1 MKTRILLLGAPGAGK
16 GSQAK
21 LIKDHYHIPHISTGD
36 MFREA
41 IKEGSEL
48 GKLAN
53 TYISRGD
60 LVPDE
65 VTIGLVKERLSK
77 SDCKNGYL
85 LDGFPRT
92 LAQAEALSI
101 IGKELNRPIT
111 HVLDIIVSEDV
122 LIHRITGRLVCKK
135 CGAPYHIDNHKPKVE
150 GICDLC
156 GGELVKRVD
165 DNADTLIERLK
176 QYHMQTE
183 PLINYYKNLNLVYS
197 IDGNQEL
204 SAVFNQIKSI
214 LGEIK

>member
-1 MKTRILLLGAPGAGK
+1 MNIILMGPPGAGK
-16 GSQAK
+16 GTQAERLVK
-21 LIKDHYHIPHISTGD
+21 KYGLTQISTGD
-36 MFREA
+36 LFRKALREQTKFGVIA
-41 IKEGSEL
+41 KYFMQFGH
-48 GKLAN
+48 
-53 TYISRGD
+53 
-60 LVPDE
+60 LVPDDY
-65 VTIGLVKERLSK
+65 TIEMLREYLSENTFE
-77 SDCKNGYL
+77 NGFI

-122 LIHRITGRLVCKK
+122 LINRITGRLVCKK

-183 PLINYYKNLNLVYS
+183 PLINYYKNHNLVYS

>member
-1 MKTRILLLGAPGAGK
+1 MVNIILIGPPGAGK
-16 GSQAK
+16 GTNAK
-21 LIKDHYHIPHISTGD
+21 QISNFYSIPHISTGD

-41 IKEGSEL
+41 IKNQTPL
-48 GKLAN
+48 GNLAK
-53 TYISRGD
+53 TYIDKG
-60 LVPDE
+60 LYVPDE
-65 VTIGLVKERLSK
+65 VTINLVKERLSCD
-77 SDCKNGYL
+77 DCKNGYL

-122 LIHRITGRLVCKK
+122 LINRITGRLVCKK
-135 CGAPYHIDNHKPKVE
+135 CGAPYHIDNHKPKVV

>member
-1 MKTRILLLGAPGAGK
+1 MVNIILIGPPGAGK
-16 GSQAK
+16 GTNAK
-21 LIKDHYHIPHISTGD
+21 QISNFYSIPHISTGD

-41 IKEGSEL
+41 IKNQTPL
-48 GKLAN
+48 GNLAK
-53 TYISRGD
+53 TYIDKG
-60 LVPDE
+60 LYVPDE
-65 VTIGLVKERLSK
+65 VTINLVKERLSCD
-77 SDCKNGYL
+77 DCKNGYL

-122 LIHRITGRLVCKK
+122 LINRITGRLVCKK
-135 CGAPYHIDNHKPKVE
+135 CGAPFHIDNHKPKVE

-156 GGELVKRVD
+156 GGELVKRAD

>member
-1 MKTRILLLGAPGAGK
+1 MVNIILIGPPGAGK
-16 GSQAK
+16 GTNAK
-21 LIKDHYHIPHISTGD
+21 QIARFYSIPHISTGD

-41 IKEGSEL
+41 IKNQTPL
-48 GKLAN
+48 GNLAK
-53 TYISRGD
+53 TYIDKG
-60 LVPDE
+60 LYVPDE
-65 VTIGLVKERLSK
+65 VTINLVKERLSCD
-77 SDCKNGYL
+77 DCKNGYL

>member
-1 MKTRILLLGAPGAGK
+1 MVNIILIGPPGAGK
-16 GSQAK
+16 GTNAK
-21 LIKDHYHIPHISTGD
+21 QISNFYSIPHISTGD

-41 IKEGSEL
+41 IKNQTPL
-48 GKLAN
+48 GNLAK
-53 TYISRGD
+53 TYIDKG
-60 LVPDE
+60 LYVPDE
-65 VTIGLVKERLSK
+65 VTINLVKERLSCD
-77 SDCKNGYL
+77 DCKNGYL

-111 HVLDIIVSEDV
+111 HVLDIIVSEDE

-214 LGEIK
+214 LGEVK

>member
-1 MKTRILLLGAPGAGK
+1 MVNIILIGPPGAGK
-16 GSQAK
+16 GTNAK
-21 LIKDHYHIPHISTGD
+21 QISNFYSIPHISTGD

-41 IKEGSEL
+41 IKNQTPL
-48 GKLAN
+48 GNLAK
-53 TYISRGD
+53 TYIDKG
-60 LVPDE
+60 LYVPDE
-65 VTIGLVKERLSK
+65 VTINLVKERLSCD
-77 SDCKNGYL
+77 DCKNGYL

-111 HVLDIIVSEDV
+111 HVLDIIVSEDE

>member
-1 MKTRILLLGAPGAGK
+1 MVNIILIGPPGAGK
-16 GSQAK
+16 GTNAK
-21 LIKDHYHIPHISTGD
+21 QISNFYSIPHISTGD

-41 IKEGSEL
+41 IKNQTPL
-48 GKLAN
+48 GNLAK
-53 TYISRGD
+53 TYIDKG
-60 LVPDE
+60 LYVPDE
-65 VTIGLVKERLSK
+65 VTINLVKERLSCD
-77 SDCKNGYL
+77 DCKNGYL

-122 LIHRITGRLVCKK
+122 LINRITGRLVCKK

>member
-1 MKTRILLLGAPGAGK
+1 MVNIILIGPPGAGK
-16 GSQAK
+16 GTNAK
-21 LIKDHYHIPHISTGD
+21 QISNFYSIPHISTGD

-41 IKEGSEL
+41 IKNQTPL
-48 GKLAN
+48 GNLAK
-53 TYISRGD
+53 TYIDKG
-60 LVPDE
+60 LYVPDE
-65 VTIGLVKERLSK
+65 VTINLVKERLSCD
-77 SDCKNGYL
+77 DCKNGYL

-122 LIHRITGRLVCKK
+122 LINRITGRLVCKK

-214 LGEIK
+214 LGEVK

>member
-1 MKTRILLLGAPGAGK
+1 MVNIILIGPPGAGK
-16 GSQAK
+16 GTNAK
-21 LIKDHYHIPHISTGD
+21 QISNFYSIPHISTGD

-41 IKEGSEL
+41 IKNQTPL
-48 GKLAN
+48 GNLAK
-53 TYISRGD
+53 TYIDKG
-60 LVPDE
+60 LYVPDE
-65 VTIGLVKERLSK
+65 VTINLVKERLSCD
-77 SDCKNGYL
+77 DCKNGYL

-111 HVLDIIVSEDV
+111 HVLDIIVSEDE
-122 LIHRITGRLVCKK
+122 LINRITGRLVCKK

>member
-1 MKTRILLLGAPGAGK
+1 MVNIILIGPPGAGK
-16 GSQAK
+16 GTNAK
-21 LIKDHYHIPHISTGD
+21 QISSFYSIPHISTGD

-41 IKEGSEL
+41 IKNQTPL
-48 GKLAN
+48 GNLAK
-53 TYISRGD
+53 TYIDKG
-60 LVPDE
+60 LYVPDE
-65 VTIGLVKERLSK
+65 VTINLVKERLSCD
-77 SDCKNGYL
+77 DCKNGYL

-122 LIHRITGRLVCKK
+122 LINRITGRLVCKK

>member
-1 MKTRILLLGAPGAGK
+1 MVNIILIGPPGAGK
-16 GSQAK
+16 GTNAK
-21 LIKDHYHIPHISTGD
+21 QISSFYSIPHISTGD

-41 IKEGSEL
+41 IKNQTPL
-48 GKLAN
+48 GNLAK
-53 TYISRGD
+53 TYIDKG
-60 LVPDE
+60 LYVPDE
-65 VTIGLVKERLSK
+65 VTINLVKERLSCD
-77 SDCKNGYL
+77 DCKNGYL

-101 IGKELNRPIT
+101 IGKELYRPIT
-111 HVLDIIVSEDV
+111 HVLDIIVSEDE

>member
-1 MKTRILLLGAPGAGK
+1 MVNIILIGPPGAGK
-16 GSQAK
+16 GTNAK
-21 LIKDHYHIPHISTGD
+21 QISSFYSIPHISTGD

-41 IKEGSEL
+41 IKNQTPL
-48 GKLAN
+48 GNLAK
-53 TYISRGD
+53 TYIDKG
-60 LVPDE
+60 LYVPDE
-65 VTIGLVKERLSK
+65 VTINLVKERLSCD
-77 SDCKNGYL
+77 DCKNGYL